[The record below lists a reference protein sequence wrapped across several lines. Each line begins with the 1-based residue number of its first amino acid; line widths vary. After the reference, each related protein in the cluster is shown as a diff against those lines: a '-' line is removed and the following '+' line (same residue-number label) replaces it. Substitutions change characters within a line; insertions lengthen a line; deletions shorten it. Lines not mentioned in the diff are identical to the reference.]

1 MRRGRTGTY
10 GVLPCAPGHPEE
22 KAVPPG
28 NTGHVG
34 LPGAASGVVPGA
46 GSRWHRARLPA
57 WVRWGSGFWV
67 PGQQGCRPGALSPSP
82 GQPPTSGG
90 LALLCGSG
98 WGSIPATLANPVG
111 SGAAGRGPRSPPT
124 DFPAP
129 SPPQPQGVCCRRSQG
144 PRVRVLRAA
153 RVPALPHHLRWVPG
167 LQHLPVSAARSRE
180 AHQPPRTLGR
190 EGRAALLGNWG
201 PEPRRPCRG
210 PVPAGGRDGVTW
222 AILDQDVGPVAS
234 AISPL
239 LCQGRPAPLLPTLI
253 LEGHPPC
260 LPPSARQPPC
270 GPPPPNTQNVPVCA
284 HMRGTHLW
292 FFCGNVA

>member
-1 MRRGRTGTY
+1 MQSLAGELPYAARVDIKKKKSSPARGLGLRRGRTGTY

-153 RVPALPHHLRWVPG
+153 CVPALPHHLRWVPG

-190 EGRAALLGNWG
+190 E
-201 PEPRRPCRG
+201 
-210 PVPAGGRDGVTW
+210 AGQRCWETGARSCGGL
-222 AILDQDVGPVAS
+222 AEAPSQRVA
-234 AISPL
+234 
-239 LCQGRPAPLLPTLI
+239 
-253 LEGHPPC
+253 
-260 LPPSARQPPC
+260 
-270 GPPPPNTQNVPVCA
+270 
-284 HMRGTHLW
+284 GT
-292 FFCGNVA
+292 V